1 MTRHVFDIIVQV
13 ALCMQSFS
21 QEWQSSIKIST
32 GEVIAVCSGDI
43 SLKVCQVLT
52 MKEEVTTTC
61 QSLQRQTSHGHLP
74 VQESSDVKQAS
85 SYGTQ
90 MASCQMCARL
100 SRLLAGTVLGS
111 TVRDVTVPLLLM
123 HLHISH
129 LLNSL
134 NSSLPSTSVPRSI
147 LPTERKKHHF

>member
-1 MTRHVFDIIVQV
+1 
-13 ALCMQSFS
+13 
-21 QEWQSSIKIST
+21 
-32 GEVIAVCSGDI
+32 
-43 SLKVCQVLT
+43 
-52 MKEEVTTTC
+52 
-61 QSLQRQTSHGHLP
+61 
-74 VQESSDVKQAS
+74 
-85 SYGTQ
+85 

-100 SRLLAGTVLGS
+100 SRLLTGTVLGS

-147 LPTERKKHHF
+147 LPAESEREKTSLLNLFEWHLAKVGERESTEGNPWCSALVADATKIYFTLFFPRLLQICSPCLFLSKWGEAVKSFSCAGRGCLIWQRFNTA

>member
-1 MTRHVFDIIVQV
+1 
-13 ALCMQSFS
+13 
-21 QEWQSSIKIST
+21 
-32 GEVIAVCSGDI
+32 
-43 SLKVCQVLT
+43 
-52 MKEEVTTTC
+52 
-61 QSLQRQTSHGHLP
+61 
-74 VQESSDVKQAS
+74 
-85 SYGTQ
+85 

-100 SRLLAGTVLGS
+100 SRLLAGSVRGS

-147 LPTERKKHHF
+147 LPEREREKHHF

>member
-21 QEWQSSIKIST
+21 QEWQNSIKRST
-32 GEVIAVCSGDI
+32 GEVFAVCSGDI

-74 VQESSDVKQAS
+74 VHESSDVKQAS
-85 SYGTQ
+85 SLWYADGILSDVRTFVP
-90 MASCQMCARL
+90 SARRHC
-100 SRLLAGTVLGS
+100 SGQHSA
-111 TVRDVTVPLLLM
+111 
-123 HLHISH
+123 
-129 LLNSL
+129 
-134 NSSLPSTSVPRSI
+134 
-147 LPTERKKHHF
+147 

>member
-1 MTRHVFDIIVQV
+1 
-13 ALCMQSFS
+13 
-21 QEWQSSIKIST
+21 
-32 GEVIAVCSGDI
+32 
-43 SLKVCQVLT
+43 
-52 MKEEVTTTC
+52 
-61 QSLQRQTSHGHLP
+61 
-74 VQESSDVKQAS
+74 
-85 SYGTQ
+85 
-90 MASCQMCARL
+90 MCARL

-147 LPTERKKHHF
+147 LPAESAREKASLLNLFEWHLAKVGERESTEGNP